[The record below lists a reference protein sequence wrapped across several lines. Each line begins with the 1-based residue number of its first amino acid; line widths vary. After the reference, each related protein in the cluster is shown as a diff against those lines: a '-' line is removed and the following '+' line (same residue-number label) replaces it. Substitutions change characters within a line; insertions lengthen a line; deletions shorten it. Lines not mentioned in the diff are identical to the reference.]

1 MPESDV
7 ARIRHQIE
15 DNSLLSAL
23 PVSQGALSVLASVLY
38 PYQKLVKSSTPPSA
52 RRAMLLATIE
62 KLRTRITT
70 LSSQGEEG
78 TRLVLTDEEVSI
90 IDQALTFFIQSIKSM
105 VPASQQRDETLEA
118 CRHLQF
124 LMKETFH
131 LRQ

>member
-7 ARIRHQIE
+7 ARIRRQIE

-23 PVSQGALSVLASVLY
+23 PVSQGALSVLGSVLY

-52 RRAMLLATIE
+52 RRDMLLATIE
-62 KLRTRITT
+62 NLRTRITT